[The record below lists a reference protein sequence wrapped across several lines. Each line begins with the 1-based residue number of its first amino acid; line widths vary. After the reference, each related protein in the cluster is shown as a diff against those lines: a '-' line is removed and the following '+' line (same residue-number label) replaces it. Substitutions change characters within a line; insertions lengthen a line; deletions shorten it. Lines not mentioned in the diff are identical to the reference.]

1 MQHWR
6 YKVLVIRELALSESK
21 LNAEGE
27 KGWELVNVCMT
38 DGNTA
43 RAFFKIL
50 DDGTLVDHHHPGS
63 HQLEHPDQHNVADRA
78 LVASP

>member
-1 MQHWR
+1 MQRWR
-6 YKVLVIRELALSESK
+6 YKVLVIRELALSEAK

-38 DGNTA
+38 DSTTA

-50 DDGTLVDHHHPGS
+50 DDGTLGEAQGVHHHEA
-63 HQLEHPDQHNVADRA
+63 QDVADRA
-78 LVASP
+78 LVSSH